1 MIEKLNYFPVNW
13 IDGMKINK
21 NHFNSIQN
29 FINDSIKDAVG
40 LHTSLISYGLLPSN
54 NPIKLNLMVDSH
66 KSLRVQ
72 VQECHAITPNGSR
85 IEIDDRSETVNTNS
99 TYLEASYEIKGD
111 ESLKLWVCI
120 SVNYFKRIPFGDSDP
135 EENPPRY
142 PFTKPEYLLSLIPE
156 NELVNETGLGG
167 NFLIIGKVLVNSYES
182 KIDNAYIPPSVYV
195 GSHKR
200 LQELYDEINRFYGQ
214 IEIFS
219 IQIAQKINSKK
230 QANEL
235 ALMMLLVTDKILDYL
250 GVEINKIRWLG
261 IHKAPSEMLLS
272 VIGLART
279 LKNLFDSKSGAGKEE
294 LLNYFADWC
303 NVNQGTFENIF
314 LELINNNYN
323 HNQIDISVSKI
334 HKFMDVF
341 ENLLSS
347 LSRLDYIGKKRDGS
361 IFVSE
366 ITDERDS
373 LLYGKRSKSFLAD

>member
-99 TYLEASYEIKGD
+99 SYLEASYEIKGD

-156 NELVNETGLGG
+156 NELINDTGLGG

-182 KIDNAYIPPSVYV
+182 KIDNSYIPPSVYV

-214 IEIFS
+214 VEIFS

-235 ALMMLLVTDKILDYL
+235 AIMMLLVTDKILDYL
-250 GVEINKIRWLG
+250 GVEINKTRWLG
-261 IHKAPSEMLLS
+261 IHKAPAEMLLS

-323 HNQIDISVSKI
+323 HNQIDVSVSKI

-366 ITDERDS
+366 ITEERDS

>member
-29 FINDSIKDAVG
+29 FINDSIKDTVG
-40 LHTSLISYGLLPSN
+40 LHTSLISYGLLPADNS
-54 NPIKLNLMVDSH
+54 IKLNLMVDSH

-182 KIDNAYIPPSVYV
+182 KIDNAYIPHQY
-195 GSHKR
+195 
-200 LQELYDEINRFYGQ
+200 
-214 IEIFS
+214 
-219 IQIAQKINSKK
+219 
-230 QANEL
+230 
-235 ALMMLLVTDKILDYL
+235 M
-250 GVEINKIRWLG
+250 
-261 IHKAPSEMLLS
+261 
-272 VIGLART
+272 
-279 LKNLFDSKSGAGKEE
+279 
-294 LLNYFADWC
+294 
-303 NVNQGTFENIF
+303 
-314 LELINNNYN
+314 
-323 HNQIDISVSKI
+323 
-334 HKFMDVF
+334 
-341 ENLLSS
+341 
-347 LSRLDYIGKKRDGS
+347 
-361 IFVSE
+361 
-366 ITDERDS
+366 
-373 LLYGKRSKSFLAD
+373 